1 MTMSLQPKNKKIY
14 LINRDFQLRYMKMA
28 VAVGFVS
35 TLMTISL
42 LLFPLQYFGIIRL
55 PSFLPPMFMWA
66 IGIAA
71 ALNFLMVAAGSILIT
86 HRIAGPMF
94 SLVRQFRIIQSGV
107 WNCPLSVRRDD
118 EMKYVFRN
126 FNELTEYFEATCT
139 NDLQNLEDLEAMV
152 RDKSDIEKTLG
163 KISSIK
169 QNIAAR
175 NNKELIG

>member
-1 MTMSLQPKNKKIY
+1 MSHLSKNKKIY

-28 VAVGFVS
+28 VMVGFVS

-55 PSFLPPMFMWA
+55 PGFLPPMFMWA

-71 ALNFLMVAAGSILIT
+71 GLNFLMVASGSILIT

-94 SLVRQFRIIQSGV
+94 SLVRQFRVIQSGF
-107 WNCPLSVRRDD
+107 WHCPLSVRRDD

-126 FNELTEYFEATCT
+126 FNELTEYLDTTCT
-139 NDLQNLEDLEAMV
+139 DDLTDLDDLEVMIKN
-152 RDKSDIEKTLG
+152 KSAIDETLQ
-163 KISSIK
+163 KISSMK

-175 NNKELIG
+175 NSKETIG